1 VSIIVSFVAAAAVGL
16 LLISDALTPSGA
28 SGGGGGGQ
36 ERAASTPDPD
46 CVGPEPCGPRET
58 YQAEVAAICKA
69 ANERARAA
77 LDDRLVPGSSIE
89 DPANL
94 TAADLEILRV
104 MNGIVLRRSVAVL
117 AALRTLD
124 PPAADRPL
132 LEQDFAL
139 REREVAVLRSIVS
152 AATAGNIPRV
162 QRLHDRQ
169 IDLVGMRARDVPGHL
184 PETCLISF
192 GA

>member
-1 VSIIVSFVAAAAVGL
+1 MIVLVSVVVAVAVGL
-16 LLISDALTPSGA
+16 LLIDDSLTPTGA
-28 SGGGGGGQ
+28 SGQ
-36 ERAASTPDPD
+36 RAETGPTASAPVPECVDPDP
-46 CVGPEPCGPRET
+46 CGARVT

-77 LDDRLVPGSSIE
+77 LEDRLLPGSMIE

-94 TAADLEILRV
+94 TAADVEILRV

-117 AALRTLD
+117 AELRALHR
-124 PPAADRPL
+124 PRADRAL

-139 REREVAVLRSIVS
+139 REQEVALLRSIVS
-152 AATAGNIPRV
+152 AATSGNIARV
-162 QRLHDRQ
+162 QRLHDEQ
-169 IDLVGMRARDVPGHL
+169 IDLVGMRAQEVPGHL
-184 PETCLISF
+184 PESCLISF

>member
-1 VSIIVSFVAAAAVGL
+1 MG
-16 LLISDALTPSGA
+16 
-28 SGGGGGGQ
+28 
-36 ERAASTPDPD
+36 PDP
-46 CVGPEPCGPRET
+46 CGARET

-77 LDDRLVPGSSIE
+77 LDDRLLPGSMIE

-94 TAADLEILRV
+94 TAADVEILRV

-117 AALRTLD
+117 AELRRLHR
-124 PPAADRPL
+124 PEADRAL

-139 REREVAVLRSIVS
+139 REQEVAVLRSIVS
-152 AATAGNIPRV
+152 AATAGNIARV
-162 QRLHDRQ
+162 QSLHDEQ
-169 IDLVGMRARDVPGHL
+169 MDLVGMGAQDVPGHL